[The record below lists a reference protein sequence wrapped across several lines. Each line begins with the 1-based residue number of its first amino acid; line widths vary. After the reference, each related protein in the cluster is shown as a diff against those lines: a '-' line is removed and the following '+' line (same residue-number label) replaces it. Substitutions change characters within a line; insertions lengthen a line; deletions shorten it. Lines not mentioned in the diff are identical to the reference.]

1 MRAAL
6 CACARHRLMLRRSV
20 SPVFLSRHHR
30 APMTDA
36 LPRRLIVM
44 ALELEGQGV
53 FEARGIPVLY
63 CGVGKVNAAYALT
76 RRLADYRHAGLASPH
91 VINFGTA
98 GSRRHPTGT
107 VLECLAFVQRDMDVS
122 GLGVPLGTT
131 PFDGDVPARLELPS
145 VLPELTPAVCGTG
158 DSFATTQCAV
168 ECDVVDMEGYAL
180 AKVCWLERTKF
191 TAVKC
196 VTDGADHAAGADWQS
211 NLHHAAERFL
221 QLYQYLEEKDP

>member
-1 MRAAL
+1 
-6 CACARHRLMLRRSV
+6 
-20 SPVFLSRHHR
+20 
-30 APMTDA
+30 MTDA

-53 FEARGIPVLY
+53 FERCGIPVLY

-91 VINFGTA
+91 VINFGTT

-131 PFDGDVPARLELPS
+131 PFDGDVPARLEFPS
-145 VLPELTPAVCGTG
+145 FLPELTPAVCGTG
-158 DSFATTQCAV
+158 DSFATTECAL

-180 AKVCWLERTKF
+180 AKVCWLERARF
-191 TAVKC
+191 TAVKW
-196 VTDGADHAAGADWQS
+196 VTDGADHAAGTDWQS

>member
-1 MRAAL
+1 
-6 CACARHRLMLRRSV
+6 
-20 SPVFLSRHHR
+20 
-30 APMTDA
+30 MTDG

-53 FEARGIPVLY
+53 FERRGIPVLY
-63 CGVGKVNAAYALT
+63 CGVGKVNATYALT
-76 RRLADYRHAGLASPH
+76 RRLADYRHAGHASPH

-98 GSRRHPTGT
+98 GSRRHPTGA
-107 VLECLAFVQRDMDVS
+107 VLECRAFVQRDMDVS

-158 DSFATTQCAV
+158 DSFAMTECAV
-168 ECDVVDMEGYAL
+168 ECDAVDMEGYAL
-180 AKVCWLERTKF
+180 AKVCWLERARF
-191 TAVKC
+191 TAVKW

-211 NLHHAAERFL
+211 NLHRAAERFL
-221 QLYQYLEEKDP
+221 QLYQYLEEKDS